1 MKIALLSVFAFACTS
16 FAAPLP
22 VVVPSQIQ
30 QLQVTILDVVRDLNR
45 GDVGLK
51 EHYLNGMEQFAKLI
65 DELPGAEKCT
75 HLSSFQPKSEDN
87 AIMALLH
94 SREHLLQS
102 VTNVPVRDDLKKR
115 DLVQL
120 VFDPT
125 RPSICSAFARY
136 YAVKPYISSLF
147 WCDLSD
153 MNDYDTI
160 TRMTFD
166 LWTIYWIGLW
176 NMEMANRQ
184 LDALTWIRALMKS
197 MIPWMYV

>member
-1 MKIALLSVFAFACTS
+1 MKIAFLSIFAFACTS

-45 GDVGLK
+45 GDIGLK

-65 DELPGAEKCT
+65 HEYEVPGEEKCSP
-75 HLSSFQPKSEDN
+75 LSSFQPKSEDH
-87 AIMALLH
+87 AINALLR

-120 VFDPT
+120 VFDPS
-125 RPSICSAFARY
+125 RPSICSAFVRY
-136 YAVKPYISSLF
+136 YAVKPYIHSLF
-147 WCDLSD
+147 
-153 MNDYDTI
+153 
-160 TRMTFD
+160 
-166 LWTIYWIGLW
+166 
-176 NMEMANRQ
+176 
-184 LDALTWIRALMKS
+184 
-197 MIPWMYV
+197 